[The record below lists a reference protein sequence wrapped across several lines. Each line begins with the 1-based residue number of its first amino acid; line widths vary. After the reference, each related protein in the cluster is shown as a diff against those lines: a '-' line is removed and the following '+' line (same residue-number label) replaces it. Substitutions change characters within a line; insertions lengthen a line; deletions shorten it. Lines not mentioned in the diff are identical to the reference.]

1 MPTRTST
8 RRLDRRELAAEIIR
22 RAGGICIIRLSDPPT
37 SLQRLQLAGARLQGS
52 PIAIM
57 PVRCRTVDEWLERYA
72 KH

>member
-22 RAGGICIIRLSDPPT
+22 RAGDICIIRLSDPPT
-37 SLQRLQLAGARLQGS
+37 SLQRLQLAAARLQGS
-52 PIAIM
+52 PIALM
-57 PVRCRTVDEWLERYA
+57 PVRCHTVDEWLERYA